1 MTLRGLT
8 GKETGA
14 LRAKYIFIFI
24 LLVLALQTA
33 ALSENAVRLYFFY
46 SPACLECL
54 SVKNY
59 VSGLQDKYPLQIKY
73 LNIEIMRNYEAMLLL
88 EKKYMV
94 TESDIPE
101 IFIGNSG
108 FIGKDEITKKLEP
121 EIKTLIDQ
129 GGSDW
134 PDDIQSRAGKMLIEE
149 RFESFTLFAVLSAG
163 LIDGI
168 NPCAFA
174 TIVFFVSF
182 LSFAG
187 RKRREILLVGLS
199 FTAAVFITYLLIG
212 FGAFRFL
219 QALELP
225 FIYSKIIYILVGII
239 ALALGILNLYDYYR
253 FKTGKLSEMTLQLPA
268 AIKRMIHAVI
278 RINQASSG
286 ILLMSTAFATGFL
299 ISVLES
305 ICTGQVYVP
314 TIVFIIK
321 TQGLRA
327 RALSFLIAYNL
338 MFILPLVIIFG
349 FTLFGVTSELF
360 GKIMKKY
367 MGVIKIA
374 LAVLLFGLGI
384 FMIAI

>member
-1 MTLRGLT
+1 MRTKHLL
-8 GKETGA
+8 
-14 LRAKYIFIFI
+14 IFII
-24 LLVLALQTA
+24 LAFALQA
-33 ALSENAVRLYFFY
+33 AVLSGNVVRLYFFY

-54 SVKNY
+54 SVKKY
-59 VSGLQDKYPLQIKY
+59 LSDLQDKYPLQIKY
-73 LNIEIMRNYEAMLLL
+73 LNIEIMKNYEAMLLL

-94 TESDIPE
+94 TKSDIPE
-101 IFIGNSG
+101 IFIGDSG
-108 FIGKDEITKKLEP
+108 FVGKGEITEKLEP
-121 EIKTLIDQ
+121 EIKTLLAR

-134 PDDIQSRAGKMLIEE
+134 PNDIQSRAGKMLIEE
-149 RFESFTLFAVLSAG
+149 RFESFTLLAVLSAG

-187 RKRREILLVGLS
+187 RKKREILLVGS
-199 FTAAVFITYLLIG
+199 FFTAAVFITYLLIG

-239 ALALGILNLYDYYR
+239 ALALGVLNFYDYYR

-268 AIKRMIHAVI
+268 AVKRMIHAVI

-305 ICTGQVYVP
+305 ICTGQVYLP

-321 TQGLRA
+321 TQGLRG

-338 MFILPLVIIFG
+338 MFILPLVFIFG
-349 FTLFGVTSELF
+349 LTLFGVTSEWY

-374 LAVLLFGLGI
+374 LAILLFGLGI